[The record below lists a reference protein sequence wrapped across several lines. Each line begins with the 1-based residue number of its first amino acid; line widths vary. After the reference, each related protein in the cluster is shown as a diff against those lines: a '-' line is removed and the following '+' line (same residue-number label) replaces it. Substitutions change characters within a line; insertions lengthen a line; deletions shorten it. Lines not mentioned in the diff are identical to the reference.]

1 MPMVKTLP
9 EFDEWLGSIKDPL
22 VRARL
27 LKRLD
32 KVTRGAMGDVKA
44 LRDGVYEMREDFGK
58 GWRMYFV
65 QRGDVFV
72 IMLGGGSKSGQQ
84 ADIQAAVRLART
96 IKE

>member
-1 MPMVKTLP
+1 M
-9 EFDEWLGSIKDPL
+9 
-22 VRARL
+22 ARL
-27 LKRLD
+27 DQGPVGPSPPVETIGQGDARRD
-32 KVTRGAMGDVKA
+32 GDVKA